1 MDIFSILAEE
11 RIRQALKDGEFEDLP
26 GKGKPLELED
36 LSMIPEELRM
46 SYKILKNAGMIPEE
60 MQLQKEML
68 KIEDLIA
75 CCHDEAERRQLQEE
89 LTAKSLRFQQL
100 LERRKLKETASFGL
114 YRDKIFRKFL

>member
-11 RIRQALKDGEFEDLP
+11 RIRQALKNGEFEDLP

-75 CCHDEAERRQLQEE
+75 CCHDEEERQQLQEE

-100 LERRKLKETASFGL
+100 IEERKMKGTASFGI
-114 YRDKIFRKFL
+114 YRDKIFRKLL

>member
-11 RIRQALKDGEFEDLP
+11 RIRQAMKDGEFEDLP

-60 MQLQKEML
+60 MQLKKEML

-75 CCHDEAERRQLQEE
+75 CCHDETERKQLQEE

-100 LERRKLKETASFGL
+100 IEKRKIKGTASFGL